1 MSTSTPQQAQL
12 TESPTAYTT
21 SFQLSS
27 NTYFSEPEECKPKD
41 FNFPFRYRSGPSR
54 SSTISQNTAV
64 DSVSP
69 VDDGSDSFWGE
80 EKHVWI
86 SASSSP
92 NNAARRRRTLVLC
105 FDGTGDQFDGDVRDT
120 TCLCASQYPN
130 VLRPQNSNVV
140 QFLAM
145 LKKDNNNEQLV
156 YYQVLLS

>member
-1 MSTSTPQQAQL
+1 MSTGTPQQAQF
-12 TESPTAYTT
+12 TESPSAYTT
-21 SFQLSS
+21 SFQLSP

-41 FNFPFRYRSGPSR
+41 LSFPFRYRSGPSR

-69 VDDGSDSFWGE
+69 VDDGPDSFWGE

-86 SASSSP
+86 SASSSQ
-92 NNAARRRRTLVLC
+92 NNTTRRRRTLVLC
-105 FDGTGDQFDGDVRDT
+105 FDGTGDQFDGDVRDF
-120 TCLCASQYPN
+120 TCLDTLQYPN
-130 VLRPQNSNVV
+130 FLLTQNSNVV